1 MNLKDNAKE
10 VLMYTIYRIN
20 ANELDGRFVRALK
33 AMFKNKEIEIAV
45 CEVTEIE
52 EDETAYLLKSPA
64 NRERLLK
71 AIENVAQNRN
81 LVTVNLDELE

>member
-1 MNLKDNAKE
+1 
-10 VLMYTIYRIN
+10 MYTIYRIN
-20 ANELDGRFVRALK
+20 ANELDNRFLKALK

-45 CEVTEIE
+45 CDVTEIE

-71 AIENVAQNRN
+71 SIENVSHNRN
-81 LVTVNLDELE
+81 LVTVNLDDLQ